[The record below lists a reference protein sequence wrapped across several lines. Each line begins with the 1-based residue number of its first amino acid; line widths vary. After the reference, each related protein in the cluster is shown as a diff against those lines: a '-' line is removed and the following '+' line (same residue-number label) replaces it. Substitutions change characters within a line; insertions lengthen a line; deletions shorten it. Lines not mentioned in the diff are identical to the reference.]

1 MSGSVEFVTVRRAGV
16 DAAGIKPH
24 GHATGSAHAAQPSS
38 ARSGHATSGAHGAHG
53 AQPSSPLRARARELL
68 RFMHILRGEPEEDDA
83 ALAELCAPCAPAGPG
98 KPHELLLEDLA
109 PSPERFVQLLIYCA
123 ASFLA
128 SMDWDIL
135 VRCADVPYVPRSF

>member
-16 DAAGIKPH
+16 DAAGVKPH
-24 GHATGSAHAAQPSS
+24 GHGTHGS
-38 ARSGHATSGAHGAHG
+38 HG

-68 RFMHILRGEPEEDDA
+68 RHMHILRGEPDDDDA
-83 ALAELCAPCAPAGPG
+83 TLAELCAPCAPPGPG

-135 VRCADVPYVPRSF
+135 VRCPSTLLLCPSYASVPLNAPPFRRRLCTR

>member
-16 DAAGIKPH
+16 DAAGVKPH
-24 GHATGSAHAAQPSS
+24 GHATG
-38 ARSGHATSGAHGAHG
+38 GAHHG

-68 RFMHILRGEPEEDDA
+68 RFMHILRGEPEEEDA
-83 ALAELCAPCAPAGPG
+83 ALAELCAPCAPTGPG

-135 VRCADVPYVPRSF
+135 VRCPEPYALRSF

>member
-16 DAAGIKPH
+16 DAAGVKPH
-24 GHATGSAHAAQPSS
+24 GHATS
-38 ARSGHATSGAHGAHG
+38 GAHG

-135 VRCADVPYVPRSF
+135 VRCPAPTLMCPTSLGLLTRVRAAGAGV